1 MEVDEVVDELVDEVV
16 DELVDEM
23 VDEVVDEGAAKEKDL
38 LDYDVTLYP
47 HSQQSETFFE
57 IIFLINLSSKNEKC

>member
-1 MEVDEVVDELVDEVV
+1 MEVDEVVDELV

-47 HSQQSETFFE
+47 HSQQSETF
-57 IIFLINLSSKNEKC
+57 LK